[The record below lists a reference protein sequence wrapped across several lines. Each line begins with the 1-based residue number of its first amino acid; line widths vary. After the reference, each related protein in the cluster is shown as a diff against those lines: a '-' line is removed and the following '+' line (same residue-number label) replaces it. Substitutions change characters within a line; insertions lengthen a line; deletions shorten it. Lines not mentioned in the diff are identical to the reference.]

1 VLLAHGADPRTRDD
15 AGHTASDLAPAREAA
30 PSTPAAAPRAD
41 ELALAEATRPAAEA
55 GQSTRRVQL
64 AQPAAAGAAGGGSAA
79 LLDGGAPRLQSGV
92 GGVKSGQL
100 LEVGGVKSGQ
110 LLEVG
115 ARTAEGVRRQLGL
128 LEQAQS
134 GLEATA
140 EVQIAPYT
148 NQYP

>member
-1 VLLAHGADPRTRDD
+1 MLLAHGADPRTRDD
-15 AGHTASDLAPAREAA
+15 AGHTASDLAPVREAA

-100 LEVGGVKSGQ
+100 LEVG
-110 LLEVG
+110 

-148 NQYP
+148 NHYPYP

>member
-1 VLLAHGADPRTRDD
+1 MLLAHGADPRTRDD
-15 AGHTASDLAPAREAA
+15 AGHTASDLAPVREAA

-55 GQSTRRVQL
+55 SQSPRRVQL
-64 AQPAAAGAAGGGSAA
+64 AQPAAAGAAGGGGAAGGSAA
-79 LLDGGAPRLQSGV
+79 LLDGGAPRLQSG
-92 GGVKSGQL
+92 
-100 LEVGGVKSGQ
+100 VGGVKSGQ

-134 GLEATA
+134 GLEG
-140 EVQIAPYT
+140 
-148 NQYP
+148 

>member
-1 VLLAHGADPRTRDD
+1 M
-15 AGHTASDLAPAREAA
+15 
-30 PSTPAAAPRAD
+30 
-41 ELALAEATRPAAEA
+41 
-55 GQSTRRVQL
+55 
-64 AQPAAAGAAGGGSAA
+64 
-79 LLDGGAPRLQSGV
+79 LDGGAPRLQSG
-92 GGVKSGQL
+92 
-100 LEVGGVKSGQ
+100 VGGVKSGQ

-148 NQYP
+148 NHYPYP

>member
-1 VLLAHGADPRTRDD
+1 MLLAHGADPRTRDD
-15 AGHTASDLAPAREAA
+15 AGHTASDLAPVSEAA

-100 LEVGGVKSGQ
+100 LEVG
-110 LLEVG
+110 

-148 NQYP
+148 NHYPYP